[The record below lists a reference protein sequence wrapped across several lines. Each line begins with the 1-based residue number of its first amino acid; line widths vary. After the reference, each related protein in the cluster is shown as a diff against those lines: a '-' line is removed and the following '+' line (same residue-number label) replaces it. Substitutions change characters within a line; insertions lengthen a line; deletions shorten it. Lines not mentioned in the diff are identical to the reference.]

1 MVWGMGQGDE
11 HAELAALLGRRA
23 TREGAQPTAI
33 PALHLFR
40 STRPDVAFH
49 EIYEPSLC
57 LVAQGSKVALLG
69 NEALTFA
76 RGHFLLVSLSM
87 PLTTRV
93 SEATPARPY
102 LALMVTLDPA
112 RIADVLAEAPGV
124 AADGPGVRRGLS
136 VGAADPLLRDA
147 ATRLV
152 RLLDMPRHIP
162 VLAPLILREL
172 TYLLLA
178 GPDGAALRATV
189 LANEP
194 LHRVARV
201 IERLRREFDRPLRV
215 EALAA
220 EAAMSVS
227 SLHTHFK
234 AATAMSPLQ
243 YLKQVRLQEA
253 RDLLLREDLDVAEA
267 GFRVGYESPSQ
278 FSREYRRFFGA
289 PPSRDVARLR
299 AGGAAEVA

>member
-1 MVWGMGQGDE
+1 MVWDVGQGDK

-69 NEALTFA
+69 NEALTYTPG
-76 RGHFLLVSLSM
+76 RFLLVSLSM

-102 LALMVTLDPA
+102 LALKVTLDPA

-136 VGAADPLLRDA
+136 VGVADPLLCDA

-152 RLLDMPRHIP
+152 RLLDTPQHIP

-172 TYLLLA
+172 SYLLLA
-178 GPDGAALRATV
+178 GADGGALREIG
-189 LANEP
+189 LANGP
-194 LHRVARV
+194 MHRIARV
-201 IERLRREFDRPLRV
+201 IERLRREYDQPLRV
-215 EALAA
+215 DALAT

-227 SLHTHFK
+227 SLHAHFK
-234 AATAMSPLQ
+234 AVTAMSPLQ

-253 RDLLLREDLDVAEA
+253 RDLMLREHLDVAGA

-278 FSREYRRFFGA
+278 FSREYRRLFGA
-289 PPSRDVARLR
+289 SPSRDVARLR
-299 AGGAAEVA
+299 VRSNA